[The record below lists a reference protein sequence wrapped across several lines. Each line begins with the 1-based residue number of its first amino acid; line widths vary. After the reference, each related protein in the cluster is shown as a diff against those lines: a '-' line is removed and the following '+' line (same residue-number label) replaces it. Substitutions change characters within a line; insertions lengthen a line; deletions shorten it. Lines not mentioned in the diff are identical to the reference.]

1 MAGKGEKG
9 IIRERMETEMKHG
22 MKILFGVLLCV
33 GLLCVPGKS
42 ASADAVV
49 SGEDTSYDRYIA
61 FGQDLKASEKQK
73 VLQEF
78 GISESDLSN
87 YKTIEITN
95 QEEHDYLGDYIDSK
109 VIGTRA
115 LSSVMIVKT
124 EAGSGIQV
132 ETKNITYCTSGMYC
146 NALVTAGLEDA
157 QVTVVGPFGISGTSA
172 MVGAMKAYSVMTG
185 KDISESTM
193 DAATDELVT
202 TAELADT
209 IGDSEKVEQLVAAVK
224 QKVFSDNLT
233 TRDDIK
239 DAINASANALDLNLS
254 EDDVNKITDMMEK
267 VSKVDVDVD
276 AIKEQAKDIYNKL
289 KDSGIDFSKVD
300 TEGLTE
306 KVGGFFSNIFNA
318 VKDFFSGL
326 FG

>member
-1 MAGKGEKG
+1 
-9 IIRERMETEMKHG
+9 MKQTF
-22 MKILFGVLLCV
+22 KILCGILICISIVSFAA
-33 GLLCVPGKS
+33 KT
-42 ASADAVV
+42 ASADAVIND
-49 SGEDTSYDRYIA
+49 EDTSYDRYIA

-73 VLQEF
+73 VLQGF

-109 VIGTRA
+109 VIGSRA
-115 LSSVMIVKT
+115 LSSVMVVKT
-124 EAGSGIQV
+124 EKGSGIQV

-172 MVGAMKAYSVMTG
+172 LVGAMKAYSVMTG
-185 KDISESTM
+185 KEISESTM

-224 QKVFSDNLT
+224 QKVFADNLT
-233 TRDDIK
+233 TKDDIH
-239 DAINASANALDLNLS
+239 DAVQASANALDLNLS
-254 EDDVNKITDMMEK
+254 DDDVNKITDMMEK

-300 TEGLTE
+300 TQGLAD
-306 KVGGFFSNIFNA
+306 KVGNFFSNIFDA
-318 VKDFFSGL
+318 VKDFFTGL

>member
-1 MAGKGEKG
+1 
-9 IIRERMETEMKHG
+9 MKHTF
-22 MKILFGVLLCV
+22 KILCGILICISIISFTA
-33 GLLCVPGKS
+33 KT
-42 ASADAVV
+42 ASADAVIND
-49 SGEDTSYDRYIA
+49 EDTSYDRYIA

-73 VLQEF
+73 VLQGF

-109 VIGTRA
+109 VIGSRA
-115 LSSVMIVKT
+115 LSSVMVVKT
-124 EAGSGIQV
+124 EKGSGIQV

-172 MVGAMKAYSVMTG
+172 LVGAMKAYSVMTG
-185 KDISESTM
+185 KEISESTM

-224 QKVFSDNLT
+224 QKVFADNLT
-233 TRDDIK
+233 TKDDIH
-239 DAINASANALDLNLS
+239 DAVQASANALDLNLS
-254 EDDVNKITDMMEK
+254 DDDVNKITDMMEK

-300 TEGLTE
+300 TQGLAD
-306 KVGGFFSNIFNA
+306 KVGNFFSNIFDA
-318 VKDFFSGL
+318 VKDFFTGL

>member
-1 MAGKGEKG
+1 
-9 IIRERMETEMKHG
+9 MKQTF
-22 MKILFGVLLCV
+22 KILCGILICISIVSFTA
-33 GLLCVPGKS
+33 KT
-42 ASADAVV
+42 ASADAVIND
-49 SGEDTSYDRYIA
+49 EDTSYDRYIA
-61 FGQDLKASEKQK
+61 FGQDLKVSEKQK
-73 VLQEF
+73 VLQGF

-109 VIGTRA
+109 VIGSRA
-115 LSSVMIVKT
+115 LSSVMVVKT
-124 EAGSGIQV
+124 EKGSGIQV

-172 MVGAMKAYSVMTG
+172 LVGAMKAYSVMTG
-185 KDISESTM
+185 KEISESTM

-224 QKVFSDNLT
+224 QKVFADNLT
-233 TRDDIK
+233 TKDDIH
-239 DAINASANALDLNLS
+239 DAVQASANALDLNLS
-254 EDDVNKITDMMEK
+254 DDDVNKITDMMEK

-276 AIKEQAKDIYNKL
+276 AIKDQAKDIYNKL

-300 TEGLTE
+300 TQGLAD
-306 KVGGFFSNIFNA
+306 KVGNFFSNIFDA
-318 VKDFFSGL
+318 VKDFFTGL